1 MHAWSNLSENL
12 KQTPAVSSLATI
24 VTGLA
29 ETYGTEGVNLIN
41 HFSNNLSWSNIPDY
55 QKNWPKENWTSDTFW
70 YAGLDFDAK
79 TSFAWGFTEGFEEGV
94 KLAQTTNFNPY
105 WDVYGYFSTYFD
117 FHIPYAMI
125 GFNFYVS
132 PTQAHLFEFG
142 LSLPKHNS
150 HYPVCWGAKAF

>member
-29 ETYGTEGVNLIN
+29 ETYGSEGMNLISE
-41 HFSNNLSWSNIPDY
+41 FSNVLTWSSVPDY
-55 QKNWPKENWTSDTFW
+55 QKDWPVESRTSQIFW

-94 KLAQTTNFNPY
+94 K
-105 WDVYGYFSTYFD
+105 
-117 FHIPYAMI
+117 
-125 GFNFYVS
+125 
-132 PTQAHLFEFG
+132 
-142 LSLPKHNS
+142 
-150 HYPVCWGAKAF
+150 